1 MGKHAV
7 EKLPFVI
14 AYVPEQYKTQ
24 KMCGK
29 AVLENDE
36 VLESVP
42 DWYKNQQICD
52 KTVDIYLHALKFT
65 PDDYITKRICDKH
78 ANTYHPILIAIR
90 LKNLW

>member
-29 AVLENDE
+29 AVDTHPST
-36 VLESVP
+36 VKFVP
-42 DWYKNQQICD
+42 QCYRAQ
-52 KTVDIYLHALKFT
+52 
-65 PDDYITKRICDKH
+65 
-78 ANTYHPILIAIR
+78 
-90 LKNLW
+90 

>member
-29 AVLENDE
+29 AVLENGE

-42 DWYKNQQICD
+42 DWYKN
-52 KTVDIYLHALKFT
+52 
-65 PDDYITKRICDKH
+65 
-78 ANTYHPILIAIR
+78 
-90 LKNLW
+90 